1 VKVKAVRGAVGV
13 ADNSEKAIHDSAA
26 LLLREVL
33 ARNRIS
39 EGEVISILFSITR
52 DLTRGNPA
60 TGVRALGFSET
71 PLFCLQEADIEGALP
86 RIIRVLVTYS
96 CESESEPIPIYLGS
110 AQDLRPDL
118 SG

>member
-1 VKVKAVRGAVGV
+1 MKVKAVRGAVGV
-13 ADNSEKAIHDSAA
+13 AENSEKAIHDSAA
-26 LLLREVL
+26 ELLREVL

-39 EGEVISILFSITR
+39 KGEVISILFSITR

-71 PLFCLQEADIEGALP
+71 PLFCLQEADIEGDLP
-86 RIIRVLVTYS
+86 GIIRILVTYN
-96 CESESEPIPIYLGS
+96 CDSEREPVPIYLGS
-110 AQDLRPDL
+110 AQALRPDL